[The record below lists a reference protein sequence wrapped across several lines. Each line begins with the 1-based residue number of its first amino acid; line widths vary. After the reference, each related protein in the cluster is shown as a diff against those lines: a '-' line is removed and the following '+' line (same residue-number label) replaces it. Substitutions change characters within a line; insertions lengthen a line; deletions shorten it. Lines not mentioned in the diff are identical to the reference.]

1 MIPER
6 ALAVAVYLLV
16 ADGLAALVLGGLL
29 GPPAVA
35 VVAVAVAGS
44 WWQEPLR
51 RRLARVPWLG
61 VVLVGIGGAGLVVE
75 FVTVAPSMLDAFTHL
90 LVFLLLIKL
99 YTRRTPRDARDIAFI
114 AFFMLVAVSPV
125 TASVM
130 FLGLF
135 VAFLIVG
142 TWLLMLRHLL
152 SEADNATTPALPVT
166 PGWALGRDLLGLS
179 LAASAATIAV
189 TALLFLIIPRVG
201 QAALPLR
208 AQGARMVSGFSERVQ
223 LGAFGEI
230 EADATVVMRVNLTDF
245 KGGSGPPEAL
255 PALRW
260 RGVAFDHFDG
270 RTWTVGPS
278 TLKLTLRRQVPVP
291 FAVHPYRG
299 GPLLA
304 QEIYLEPLGS
314 EMVFGAA
321 RVLRLHGRAELITVD
336 DLGNIAVPVPSAR
349 LHYAVESE
357 PEIGDPR
364 SANVAGT
371 RLPRDHR
378 WQARYTQLPPVSPR
392 IVALARDLAA
402 GSADDWEAARR
413 LSAWLSHEL
422 TYTRVLK
429 RATALDPLEEFL
441 FVGRAGNCEYFAA
454 ALAVM
459 LRSLGIPARVVNG
472 FQRGEWNPYGRYYM
486 VRLRDAHS
494 WVEVFVDG
502 AGWVTLDPSPRGGAE
517 PAAVAAPASLWLDA
531 LRMSWYRY
539 VVSFSLRDQLTAADT
554 VRRVTAGWS
563 AAVVHPPDWREIPRP
578 LAVAVV
584 ALLVVAVVA
593 IGRRRR
599 PGATAAAGA
608 GMPAFYAR
616 ALRLLARR
624 GLVPAAGETAREFAR
639 RAQATT
645 AGGPLAGLTGA
656 YERVRFGGLA
666 LTPAESAEIDA
677 ALAALAVGPETPSP
691 RERRT

>member
-6 ALAVAVYLLV
+6 ALTVAVYLLV
-16 ADGLAALVLGGLL
+16 ADGLAALFLGGLL
-29 GPPAVA
+29 GLPSLAAVA
-35 VVAVAVAGS
+35 TAVAGS

-51 RRLARVPWLG
+51 RRLAQVPWLG
-61 VVLVGIGGAGLVVE
+61 VMLVGIGGAGLVVE
-75 FVTVAPSMLDAFTHL
+75 VVTVAPSMLDAFTHL

-99 YTRRTPRDARDIAFI
+99 YTRRTPRDARDIVFI

-135 VAFLIVG
+135 VAFLVVG

-152 SEADNATTPALPVT
+152 SEADNATAPALPVK
-166 PGWALGRDLLGLS
+166 PVWVLGRDLLGLS
-179 LAASAATIAV
+179 LAASAATIVV

-208 AQGARMVSGFSERVQ
+208 AQGSRMVSGFSERVQ

-230 EADATVVMRVNLTDF
+230 EADTTVVMRVNLTDF

-255 PALRW
+255 PVLRW

-270 RTWTVGPS
+270 RTWAVGRS
-278 TLKLTLRRQVPVP
+278 TLKLALRRQLPVP
-291 FAVHPYRG
+291 FAVHPYYG
-299 GPLLA
+299 GPVLT

-349 LHYAVESE
+349 LHYTMESE
-357 PEIGDPR
+357 PEIDDPR
-364 SANVAGT
+364 QANVAET
-371 RLPRDHR
+371 RLPRDRR
-378 WQARYTQLPPVSPR
+378 WQARYTQLPPMAPR
-392 IVALARDLAA
+392 IVALAHEVTA
-402 GSADDWEAARR
+402 GSADDWEAARQ
-413 LSAWLSHEL
+413 LSAWLSREL

-517 PAAVAAPASLWLDA
+517 PAPVAAPAMLWLDA

-539 VVSFSLRDQLTAADT
+539 VVTFSLRDQLTAADT
-554 VRRVTAGWS
+554 VRRATAGWS
-563 AAVVHPPDWREIPRP
+563 AAVIHPRDWREIPRP
-578 LAVAVV
+578 LAVAVT
-584 ALLVVAVVA
+584 ALLVIAVVA
-593 IGRRRR
+593 IALRHR
-599 PGATAAAGA
+599 PGAPAAAGA

-616 ALRLLARR
+616 ALRILARR

-639 RAQATT
+639 RVQAT
-645 AGGPLAGLTGA
+645 AASGPVARLTGA

-666 LTPAESAEIDA
+666 LTPAESAEVDA

-691 RERRT
+691 MGRRT